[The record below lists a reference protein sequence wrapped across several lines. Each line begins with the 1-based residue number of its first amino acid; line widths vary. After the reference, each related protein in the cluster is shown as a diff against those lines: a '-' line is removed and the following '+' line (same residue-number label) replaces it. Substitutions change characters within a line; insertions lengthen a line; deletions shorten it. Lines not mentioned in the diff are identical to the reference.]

1 MLSLRPESLN
11 FGAMK
16 ELDHCMI
23 CPRSCGVNR
32 NAGKQ
37 GYCRTGAGYHISSI
51 CIHRGEEPVICG
63 PNGIC
68 NIFFSH
74 CNLQCI
80 YCQNF
85 QISRNKGPVAGRIMT
100 LDEVIEEVISCLEKG
115 AEAVGFV
122 TPSHFVPHVRAIID
136 ELHTRGFQPVTVY
149 NSNGYDTVESLRS
162 LEGLIDV
169 YLPDFKYFSSSLS
182 ESLSDAADY
191 PGIARKAI
199 TEMFRQKGRTVVVGD
214 NGQAVN
220 GLIIRHLVLPGQ
232 TEDSISILKWI
243 AEELSA
249 SLYISLMS
257 QYYPTSCMTNHPLL
271 NRKITAEEYAVVE
284 KAMEELGFHNGWIQE
299 MTSAHVY
306 KPDFLKENPFERD
319 QEIGTGD

>member
-1 MLSLRPESLN
+1 MADILSLRPETLN

-23 CPRSCGVNR
+23 CPRYCGVNR
-32 NAGKQ
+32 NMGKL
-37 GYCRTGAGYHISSI
+37 GYCRTDAGYHISSI
-51 CIHRGEEPVICG
+51 CLHRGEEPVISG
-63 PNGIC
+63 ANGIC

-85 QISRNKGPVAGRIMT
+85 QISRNKGLAEETIMT
-100 LDEVIEEVISCLEKG
+100 LDEVVKNVIAWLNQG

-122 TPSHFVPHVRAIID
+122 TPSHFVPHVRAII
-136 ELHTRGFQPVTVY
+136 EKLHSRGFYPVTVY

-169 YLPDFKYFSSSLS
+169 YLPDFKYASDSLS
-182 ESLSDAADY
+182 KSFSDASDY
-191 PGIARKAI
+191 PGVARKAI
-199 TEMFRQKGRTVVVGD
+199 AEMYRQKGSSVIVSD

-232 TEDSISILKWI
+232 TDDSIAVLKWI
-243 AEELSA
+243 SEELSP
-249 SLYISLMS
+249 SLHISLMS
-257 QYYPTSCMTNHPLL
+257 QYYPTSCMINHPQL
-271 NRKITAEEYAVVE
+271 NRRITEEEYALVE
-284 KAMEELGFHNGWIQE
+284 KAMEDLGFYNGWIQE
-299 MTSAHVY
+299 MTSAHTY
-306 KPDFLKENPFERD
+306 KPDFLKEESF
-319 QEIGTGD
+319 

>member
-1 MLSLRPESLN
+1 LLNILSLRPETLN

-23 CPRSCGVNR
+23 CPRYCGVNR
-32 NAGKQ
+32 NVGKL

-51 CIHRGEEPVICG
+51 CIHRGEEPVISG
-63 PNGIC
+63 VNGIC

-85 QISRNKGPVAGRIMT
+85 QISRNKGLTKEKIMT
-100 LDEVIEEVISCLEKG
+100 LEEVIEDVIACLQQG

-136 ELHTRGFQPVTVY
+136 QLHSRGFHPVKVY
-149 NSNGYDTVESLRS
+149 NSNGYDTVESLKS

-169 YLPDFKYFSSSLS
+169 YLPDFKYFSLALS
-182 ESLSDAADY
+182 KSFSDADDY
-191 PGIARKAI
+191 PGIARLAI
-199 TEMFRQKGRTVVVGD
+199 KEMFRQKGSSVIVSD

-232 TEDSISILKWI
+232 TDDSIAILKWI
-243 AEELSA
+243 SEELSP
-249 SLYISLMS
+249 SIYISLMS
-257 QYYPTSCMTNHPLL
+257 QYYPTSCMINHPQF
-271 NRKITAEEYAVVE
+271 NRKITEEEYSVVE
-284 KAMEELGFHNGWIQE
+284 KAMEDLGFYNGWIQE
-299 MTSAHVY
+299 MNSSQHY
-306 KPDFLKENPFERD
+306 KPDFLRENPFGE
-319 QEIGTGD
+319 EL

>member
-1 MLSLRPESLN
+1 LANILSQRKESLT

-23 CPRSCGVNR
+23 CPRFCGVNR
-32 NAGKQ
+32 NMGKP
-37 GYCRTGAGYHISSI
+37 GYCRTDAGYHISNI
-51 CIHRGEEPVICG
+51 CIHRGEEPVISG
-63 PNGIC
+63 ANGIC

-85 QISRNKGPVAGRIMT
+85 QISRNRGRVEEKIMT
-100 LDEVIEEVISCLEKG
+100 LDEVIENVIPLLKQG

-136 ELHTRGFQPVTVY
+136 KLRSKGYQPVTVY

-169 YLPDFKYFSSSLS
+169 YLPDFKYAGDSLS
-182 ESLSDAADY
+182 KKYSDASDY
-191 PGIARKAI
+191 PEVAKKAI
-199 TEMFRQKGRTVVVGD
+199 AEMHRQKGSSLVVSD
-214 NGQAVN
+214 SGQAVN

-232 TEDSISILKWI
+232 TDDSIAVLKWI
-243 AEELSA
+243 SEHLSP
-249 SLYISLMS
+249 SVYISLMS
-257 QYYPTSCMTNHPLL
+257 QYYPTSCMTMHPEL
-271 NRKITAEEYAVVE
+271 NRRITEEEYAVVE
-284 KAMEELGFHNGWIQE
+284 KAMEEFGFYKGWIQE
-299 MTSAHVY
+299 MNSALNY
-306 KPDFLKENPFERD
+306 KPDFLRKNPFSMES
-319 QEIGTGD
+319 